1 MSRKSAV
8 SEYQALELK
17 GGFCSRKETS
27 NAKAKRQPAEAKRER
42 ELVKLW
48 PEVQQECRDGYR
60 EWIKEHSKAD
70 DRVQGIKMLQA
81 LIERLQKFGFDQK
94 AKRFERSLFCS
105 DAEGVPSLLDRL
117 RFPRD
122 DGDEFEEWQG
132 VNDTIVEFL
141 ASELGAKKPDALQ
154 FAADLRNRLDEIEAN
169 KSTTTGHNENTGTVP
184 KTKGGAA
191 IEIWKRRKEMAEFAF
206 AEPFR
211 SITESDELFI
221 GDDPEIKHCEYE
233 LKPFLRD
240 SELALDWLRRWVEGQ
255 YESAQPLLATTE
267 PVEQSPICENDL
279 VASMPRRFQLAYL
292 AAKHAEHHCGR
303 SLTDLESFQWLNEHG
318 FEDYQLPMQ
327 DTFADY
333 LTQARRVMG
342 EQRKTPRSGR
352 TSRSFVRQS
361 EL

>member
-94 AKRFERSLFCS
+94 AKRFEQSLFCS

-132 VNDTIVEFL
+132 VNDAIVGFL

-154 FAADLRNRLDEIEAN
+154 LASALRERLQEITKQQTAETRTKGQSQGGKPPKKWTQKEIDIWNMWPAN
-169 KSTTTGHNENTGTVP
+169 KPH
-184 KTKGGAA
+184 A
-191 IEIWKRRKEMAEFAF
+191 IVKSLEKKQPSLTHKEVVSILNKLKRRV
-206 AEPFR
+206 
-211 SITESDELFI
+211 
-221 GDDPEIKHCEYE
+221 
-233 LKPFLRD
+233 
-240 SELALDWLRRWVEGQ
+240 RRGNGPSQ
-255 YESAQPLLATTE
+255 KSCDQ
-267 PVEQSPICENDL
+267 
-279 VASMPRRFQLAYL
+279 
-292 AAKHAEHHCGR
+292 
-303 SLTDLESFQWLNEHG
+303 
-318 FEDYQLPMQ
+318 
-327 DTFADY
+327 
-333 LTQARRVMG
+333 
-342 EQRKTPRSGR
+342 
-352 TSRSFVRQS
+352 
-361 EL
+361 